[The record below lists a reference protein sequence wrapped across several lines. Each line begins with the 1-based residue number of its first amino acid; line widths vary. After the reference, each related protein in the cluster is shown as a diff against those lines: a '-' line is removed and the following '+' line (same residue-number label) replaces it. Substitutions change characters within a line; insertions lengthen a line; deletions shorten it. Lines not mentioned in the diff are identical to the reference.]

1 MTQLPMEAEILEAW
15 RTCAAHMRQ
24 LKLKRFVEIHKL
36 LNLKTFKNL
45 DLLVLWCLA
54 SLQFEG
60 FYVCFVQSC
69 LCHDASV
76 VGCCGVT
83 SV

>member
-36 LNLKTFKNL
+36 LNHKTFKNL

-60 FYVCFVQSC
+60 FYVV
-69 LCHDASV
+69 LCSHACVMMHQLWAV
-76 VGCCGVT
+76 VV
-83 SV
+83 

>member
-36 LNLKTFKNL
+36 LYHKN
-45 DLLVLWCLA
+45 
-54 SLQFEG
+54 F
-60 FYVCFVQSC
+60 
-69 LCHDASV
+69 
-76 VGCCGVT
+76 
-83 SV
+83 